1 MTLAVGVKYPW
12 GELKRVIGP
21 NDCAPGAIVLASDS
35 RWTLLDYDLP
45 NGAGHEDVGTKL
57 FQLGNDVGAVY
68 AGVSEVGERCLS
80 ALRERLSRANKPSSQ
95 NSVNLAQ
102 QTFRHVWEDYLTSEA
117 SKQIRPEYRCLY
129 ILIGACSKAG
139 IAELY
144 RFSSEQD
151 FKPQVSSAPY
161 AIGIEGQAER
171 LLGALEDEMRKRVDS
186 ELSLR
191 SRHLDALAA
200 LSNLGR
206 VPSTF
211 IKPSDVAFIVGH
223 YLNAVI
229 WSGED
234 DRIGGK
240 IQCAII
246 SRGGFSMF
254 PMSYSTDPTN
264 AGGWTKVT
272 AQPSELQTMTGTF
285 GCYSIADFCR
295 R

>member
-12 GELKRVIGP
+12 GDLKRLIGP
-21 NDCAPGAIVLASDS
+21 NNCTPEAIVLASDS
-35 RWTLLDYDLP
+35 RWTLLGPHLP
-45 NGAGHEDVGTKL
+45 NVARHKDVGTKL

-80 ALRERLSRANKPSSQ
+80 SLRKRLSRANRPSSQ
-95 NSVNLAQ
+95 NSMQLAQ
-102 QTFRHVWEDYLTSEA
+102 QTFRYLWEDYLNSED
-117 SKQIRPEYRCLY
+117 SKRICPEYRCLY

-151 FKPQVSSAPY
+151 FKAEVSSAPY
-161 AIGIEGQAER
+161 AIGIKERAER
-171 LLGALEDEMRKRVDS
+171 LLKALEYEMRERVDS

-191 SRHLDALAA
+191 SRYMDALAA
-200 LSNLGR
+200 LSNLR
-206 VPSTF
+206 SVPSTF

-229 WSGED
+229 RSGED

-246 SRGGFSMF
+246 SRGGFSVF

-264 AGGWTKVT
+264 AGGWTEVT
-272 AQPSELQTMTGTF
+272 AQPSELRTWTGTF

-295 R
+295 